1 VNKKI
6 AIIDT
11 YYPAFLES
19 IEVETHKDHSYKQSI
34 NDLMKHRF
42 GTSDAY
48 SFGLNRL
55 GWEAE
60 EIIPNSFTI
69 QKDWCNENASQL
81 WSFLDH
87 FPPSYVSRIPLVSNF
102 WEYLPSL
109 HRVLD
114 KQIQQINPDVIY
126 FQDLNFAT
134 EGFLKRARDKG
145 SLVVGQIASPL
156 PPDSRLKM
164 YDLILSSLPNQVEYV
179 RSVGVKA
186 EFLPIGFDSR
196 IIEGLDEYPERD
208 IPVSFVGGIS
218 KYHPSTIPLLETV
231 ARSNVD
237 LQIFG
242 YGGENL
248 AGNKKLLNLHGGEKW
263 GMQMYEVLLRSRATL
278 NRHISIS
285 ENFANNMR
293 LFEAT
298 GAGSL
303 LITDLKSNLSEYFKI
318 GTEVLAYETFDEAAD
333 LVKWSLDNADKSSEI
348 AIAGQ
353 KRTLSDHTY
362 AQVTQKLNVILRSY
376 L

>member
-1 VNKKI
+1 VSNKI

-19 IEVETHKDHSYKQSI
+19 IEDKTLNGQSYGQLKQ
-34 NDLMKHRF
+34 NLMKYRF

-48 SFGLNRL
+48 SFGLSRL

-60 EIIPNSFTI
+60 EIVPNSFTI
-69 QKDWCNENASQL
+69 QKAWCNENTTQI
-81 WSFLDH
+81 WGFLDQ
-87 FPPSYVSRIPLVSNF
+87 FPPSYVSRISLVSRF
-102 WEYLPSL
+102 WQHLPTL
-109 HRVLD
+109 HRVLN
-114 KQIQQINPDVIY
+114 KQIWQINPDVIY

-134 EGFLKRARDKG
+134 ESFLKTARNKG
-145 SLVVGQIASPL
+145 ALVVGQIASPL

-179 RSVGVKA
+179 RRIGVKA

-196 IIEGLDEYPERD
+196 IIEGLHRYPQRD

-218 KYHPSTIPLLETV
+218 KHHPSTIPLLEAV
-231 ARSNVD
+231 FRSNVE

-248 AGNKKLLNLHGGEKW
+248 SKNKKLFNLHGGEKW
-263 GMQMYEVLLRSRATL
+263 GMQMYEVLLRSRVTL

-298 GAGSL
+298 GTGAL
-303 LITDLKSNLSEYFKI
+303 LITDLKSNLGEYFKI

-333 LVKWSLDNADKSSEI
+333 LVKWSLYNAEKASEI
-348 AIAGQ
+348 ATAGQ
-353 KRTLSDHTY
+353 RRTLLDHTY
-362 AQVTQKLNVILRSY
+362 AQVTQKLDAILRSY

>member
-1 VNKKI
+1 MKKKI
-6 AIIDT
+6 VIIDT
-11 YYPAFLES
+11 YYPAFLDS
-19 IEVETHKDHSYKQSI
+19 IANKTDNNQTYMQSMH
-34 NDLMKHRF
+34 DLMKHRF

-48 SFGLNRL
+48 SFGLSAL

-60 EIIPNSFTI
+60 EIVPNAFTI
-69 QKDWCNENASQL
+69 QKAWSNENANQL
-81 WSFLDH
+81 WGFLDQ
-87 FPPSYVSRIPLVSNF
+87 FPPSYVSRIPLLSNF

-114 KQIQQINPDVIY
+114 KQIRRISPDVIY

-134 EGFLKRARDKG
+134 EGFLKRAREKG

-156 PPDSRLKM
+156 PPDRRLKM
-164 YDLILSSLPNQVEYV
+164 YDLILSSLPNQVEYM
-179 RSVGVKA
+179 RSVGVNA

-196 IIEGLDEYPERD
+196 IIEGLTKYPKRD

-218 KYHPSTIPLLETV
+218 KHHPSTIPLLDAV

-248 AGNKKLLNLHGGEKW
+248 SGNKRLLNLHGGEKW
-263 GMQMYEVLLRSRATL
+263 GMQMYEVLLRSRVTL

-303 LITDLKSNLSEYFKI
+303 LITDRKSNLGEYFEI

-333 LVKWSLDNADKSSEI
+333 LVKWSLANEDKSSDI

-353 KRTLSDHTY
+353 KRTLTDHTY
-362 AQVTQKLNVILRSY
+362 AHVTQKLDAILRSY

>member
-19 IEVETHKDHSYKQSI
+19 IEVETHKDQSYKQSI

-69 QKDWCNENASQL
+69 QKAWCNENASQL

-114 KQIQQINPDVIY
+114 KQIQRINPDVIY

-248 AGNKKLLNLHGGEKW
+248 AGNKKLFNLHGGEKW

-333 LVKWSLDNADKSSEI
+333 LVKWSLDNADKASEI
-348 AIAGQ
+348 AFAGQ

-362 AQVTQKLNVILRSY
+362 AQVTQKLDEILRSY

>member
-1 VNKKI
+1 MKQTVVI
-6 AIIDT
+6 VDT
-11 YYPAFLES
+11 YYPAFFES
-19 IEVETHKDHSYKQSI
+19 IDFKNRNKMSYAQLKE
-34 NDLMKHRF
+34 NLMKYRF
-42 GTSDAY
+42 GTSDTY
-48 SFGLNRL
+48 SLGLRVL

-60 EIIPNSFTI
+60 EIVPNSYQL
-69 QKDWCNENASQL
+69 QKSWCNENSSQL
-81 WSFLDH
+81 WGFLDQ
-87 FPPSYVSRIPLVSNF
+87 FPPSYVSRISPLSKV
-102 WEYLPSL
+102 WEFLPTL
-109 HRVLD
+109 HSVLE
-114 KQIQQINPDVIY
+114 KQFQQIDPDVIY

-145 SLVVGQIASPL
+145 AMVVGQIASPL

-164 YDLILSSLPNQVEYV
+164 YDLILSSLPNQVEYA
-179 RSVGVKA
+179 RSIGVKA

-196 IIEGLDEYPERD
+196 IIEGLDKYPKRD

-218 KYHPSTIPLLETV
+218 KHHPSTIPLLEAV
-231 ARSNVD
+231 YRSVVD

-242 YGGENL
+242 YGRENL
-248 AGNKKLLNLHGGEKW
+248 GGNKQLFNLHGGQRW
-263 GMQMYEVLLRSRATL
+263 GMQMYEVLLRSRVTL

-298 GAGSL
+298 GTGAL
-303 LITDLKSNLSEYFKI
+303 LITDLKSNLGEYFKI

-333 LVKWSLDNADKSSEI
+333 LVKWSLDNADKASEI

-353 KRTLSDHTY
+353 KRTLLDHTY
-362 AQVTQKLNVILRSY
+362 AQVTQKLDAILRSY